1 LLSVVVADGCTP
13 YSYSYTF
20 TPTAGAPVSINLSS
34 TNRYLPSISG
44 TFDVTEEVDE
54 TLIGGFIVKMDDQM
68 IDASVASQLTQLK
81 QRLTK

>member
-1 LLSVVVADGCTP
+1 LDDSVRK
-13 YSYSYTF
+13 
-20 TPTAGAPVSINLSS
+20 SILEK
-34 TNRYLPSISG
+34 IQQHFSG